1 MINIKK
7 QKMTLKIGLACLL
20 IFALLFQFSNS
31 GIMGMNTDKEQN
43 SEIKLYSTAGIVI
56 NDTNIVS
63 YSSSGT
69 GVANDPYIIDN
80 LMINTTDS
88 LAVDFKGVSSTSYYV
103 LRDSHLIG
111 STYGVYF
118 HDSMTGKASVIN
130 CTVEGALSIGGPNA
144 LYLTIHNNTLKARQ
158 SSNFREGV
166 KFTNNVV
173 YLTSDYSSSIFLV
186 RDENNIV
193 EDNIFYGNASSI
205 RINRVTNTTF
215 RNNIL
220 YSSGFY
226 FSDDEI
232 EYILNNTFENN
243 IINGKPFGFL
253 YNQNDETITDDQYGQ
268 IYLVNSTN
276 VLIENHSF
284 SDVYS
289 GIQIYNCTDISVR
302 NVEVKA
308 NTGIYAENVEEI
320 LIEDSSFEGYR
331 DGMQFEGVNNII
343 IQNNYITDFE
353 YGLECNY
360 MNNVQINNN
369 TIVNMKEYGF
379 YIADVSNVDIN
390 FNIITCL
397 MLDEGSE
404 VPILIWSSENITV
417 FYNVFISTG
426 NQTAHMAE
434 EWSTTNIMWY
444 DATSEIGNFWS
455 NWNKTGTYAIEGD
468 GGNVDLYPFLD
479 IDGDNLTEIEEVL
492 IYFTDPF
499 TADSDGDGFSDYEE
513 IQAGTDPLDSKDY
526 PGRGRVLGIVL
537 GLVFGLGIAA
547 GVAVFFLSKKGIIK
561 LPNLRGK

>member
-7 QKMTLKIGLACLL
+7 HKITIKVCLTILL
-20 IFALLFQFSNS
+20 ITLLLIPLLSNGNIGS
-31 GIMGMNTDKEQN
+31 IVEDEQK
-43 SEIKLYSTAGIVI
+43 SEIKLYTTAGIVI
-56 NDTNIVS
+56 NDTNIAS

-69 GVANDPYIIDN
+69 GAAGDPYIIDN

-111 STYGVYF
+111 STYGVYI
-118 HDSMTGKASVIN
+118 HDSIVGKASIIN

-158 SSNFREGV
+158 SSNFRAGV
-166 KFTNNVV
+166 KFTNNLV
-173 YLTSDYSSSIFLV
+173 YLTSDYSGSIF
-186 RDENNIV
+186 RITDENNIV
-193 EDNIFYGNASSI
+193 EDNIFYGNSSSI

-215 RNNIL
+215 RDNIL
-220 YSSGFY
+220 HSSGFY

-253 YNQNDETITDDQYGQ
+253 YNQNDETITGDQYGQ

-276 VLIENHSF
+276 VLIEDHSF
-284 SDVYS
+284 IDVYS
-289 GIQIYNCTDISVR
+289 GIQIYNCTDISIR

-308 NTGIYAENVEEI
+308 NTGIYAENVEGI
-320 LIEDSSFEGYR
+320 LVEDSSFEGYR
-331 DGMQFEGVNNII
+331 DAMQFEEVNNTI

-353 YGLECNY
+353 YGLEFEY

-369 TIVNMKEYGF
+369 TIVNMLEYGL
-379 YIADVSNVDIN
+379 YLNEVTNVDIN

-404 VPILIWSSENITV
+404 IPIAIYSSENIIV

-434 EWSTTNIMWY
+434 DWSTTNIMWY

-455 NWNKTGTYAIEGD
+455 NWNETGTYAIEGD
-468 GGNVDLYPFLD
+468 GGNIDLYPFLD

-561 LPNLRGK
+561 LPNLRRK

>member
-1 MINIKK
+1 MINIIK
-7 QKMTLKIGLACLL
+7 QKMTLKICLVCLL

-31 GIMGMNTDKEQN
+31 GIIGMNEDNEQI
-43 SEIKLYSTAGIVI
+43 SEIKLYTTVGIVI
-56 NDTNIVS
+56 NDTNIAA

-69 GVANDPYIIDN
+69 GASDNPYIIDN

-111 STYGVYF
+111 STYGVYI
-118 HDSMTGKASVIN
+118 HDSIVGKASIIN

-144 LYLTIHNNTLKARQ
+144 LYLNIHNNTIKARQ
-158 SSNFREGV
+158 SSNFREGLT
-166 KFTNNVV
+166 FTNNVV
-173 YLTSDYSSSIFLV
+173 YTTSDYSGSIFLIQ
-186 RDENNIV
+186 DENNIV

-215 RNNIL
+215 RDNIL
-220 YSSGFY
+220 HSSGFY

-232 EYILNNTFENN
+232 EDILNNTFENN
-243 IINGKPFGFL
+243 IINSKPFGFL
-253 YNQNDETITDDQYGQ
+253 YNQNDETITGDQYGQ

-276 VLIENHSF
+276 VLIEDHSF
-284 SDVYS
+284 VDVYS
-289 GIQIYNCTDISVR
+289 GIQIYNSTNISVR

-320 LIEDSSFEGYR
+320 LIEDSRFEGYR
-331 DGMQFEGVNNII
+331 DAMQFEGVNNSI

-353 YGLECNY
+353 YGLEFEY

-369 TIVNMKEYGF
+369 TIVNMLEYGL
-379 YIADVSNVDIN
+379 YLNEVSNVDIN

-397 MLDEGSE
+397 ILDEGTE
-404 VPILIWSSENITV
+404 VPIVIWSSENITV
-417 FYNVFISTG
+417 FYNVFISIG
-426 NQTAHMAE
+426 NQTAHLAE
-434 EWSTTNIMWY
+434 DWSTTNIMWY

-455 NWNKTGTYAIEGD
+455 NWNETGTYAIEGD
-468 GGNVDLYPFLD
+468 GGNIDLYPFLD

-526 PGRGRVLGIVL
+526 PGRGRILAIVLGII
-537 GLVFGLGIAA
+537 FGIGIPA
-547 GVAVFFLSKKGIIK
+547 GVAVFFLSKKGILK
-561 LPNLRGK
+561 LPFIKKK